1 MIDGGDRASSS
12 SGNNSGDTVNG
23 ASSRSTNDNGHYSKI
38 SSPSLVKNKSGVM
51 NGKVSLTPPSNKR
64 KKVGVLRAYT
74 CPMDPDYHPELDE
87 TPLLNGSDISI
98 FRMLI
103 GR

>member
-1 MIDGGDRASSS
+1 MVVTELL
-12 SGNNSGDTVNG
+12 DTVNG

-64 KKVGVLRAYT
+64 KKSWSFEGIHLS
-74 CPMDPDYHPELDE
+74 
-87 TPLLNGSDISI
+87 NGS
-98 FRMLI
+98 
-103 GR
+103 